1 MEGQELNT
9 QDRERIQQSWE
20 AADSVQSHLDAL
32 LLATPHPVEK
42 EAPHDKYLPINQ
54 SRVRRIR
61 KHLTKVGLNEGLLEA
76 ISKVAAGSRMLVLNE
91 FWCGDGA
98 QILPVHEAVV
108 ALSEGALEARVLLR
122 DQHDEVMSMFLTNG
136 ARSIP
141 KTVLLDSQCRVLGT
155 WGPRPSEAME
165 LVRRLKSNPETA
177 PTYNNDLHKWYAHD
191 RQHAIQREMAVL
203 LRHAQGA

>member
-1 MEGQELNT
+1 
-9 QDRERIQQSWE
+9 
-20 AADSVQSHLDAL
+20 
-32 LLATPHPVEK
+32 
-42 EAPHDKYLPINQ
+42 
-54 SRVRRIR
+54 
-61 KHLTKVGLNEGLLEA
+61 
-76 ISKVAAGSRMLVLNE
+76 MLVLNE

>member
-9 QDRERIQQSWE
+9 QERERIRHAWE
-20 AADSVQSHLDAL
+20 AADSVQSHLDSL

-42 EAPHDKYLPINQ
+42 EAPHDKHLPINQ

-61 KHLTKVGLNEGLLEA
+61 KHLAKVGLNEGLLKA
-76 ISKVAAGSRMLVLNE
+76 VTQVGNGSRLLVLNE

-98 QILPVHEAVV
+98 QILPVHEALV
-108 ALSEGALEARVLLR
+108 ARCEGALEARVLLR
-122 DQHDEVMSMFLTNG
+122 DQHDEVMSMFLTKG

>member
-9 QDRERIQQSWE
+9 QERERIQQAWE

-61 KHLTKVGLNEGLLEA
+61 KHLAKVGLNEGLLEA
-76 ISKVAAGSRMLVLNE
+76 VSRVGAGSRLLVLNE

-108 ALSEGALEARVLLR
+108 ARSEGTLEARVLMR
-122 DQHDEVMSMFLTNG
+122 DQHDEVMSMFLTKG
-136 ARSIP
+136 ARES
-141 KTVLLDSQCRVLGT
+141 L
-155 WGPRPSEAME
+155 
-165 LVRRLKSNPETA
+165 
-177 PTYNNDLHKWYAHD
+177 
-191 RQHAIQREMAVL
+191 
-203 LRHAQGA
+203 